1 MFEAALAELAE
12 IPPARVAALLQDRSG
27 KGLRALFERAKLP
40 ASTFKAVRI
49 ALETMHEAGYVGE
62 MGGVARLKR
71 RMIERVLTSCA
82 SEERSPESD
91 GLLVLLRR
99 FALEARARR
108 RGYSATNSP
117 PHRSN
122 RPAPGASTKPIATAQ
137 VPHVRK
143 WLRRL
148 QAVARDREPRLA
160 RAAAAYG

>member
-82 SEERSPESD
+82 SDERSPESD

-99 FALEARARR
+99 FALEAAREE
-108 RGYSATNSP
+108 A
-117 PHRSN
+117 
-122 RPAPGASTKPIATAQ
+122 
-137 VPHVRK
+137 
-143 WLRRL
+143 RL
-148 QAVARDREPRLA
+148 FCDEL
-160 RAAAAYG
+160 AAA